1 MSDGAA
7 AVSRPGASARPS
19 RRRRVLYYAHQHGS
33 GHVRH
38 AANLAAT
45 EAFDVTVVSAHPDAA
60 RMLPAG
66 TPVLPL
72 PSDVVPGHVQPE
84 RSPLHWTP
92 VGPQIRDRFA
102 ALHDAARDV
111 RPDVCV
117 VDVSVEAAL
126 FLRLAGWPVLHRRM
140 HGERTDPAHALVY
153 AEADGLFAH
162 YAEELEDPAWRE
174 AHAGRTAF
182 LGVPDVTG
190 RLGARATTTT
200 ATTTAAGGS
209 APRVAVI
216 AGTGGGGVRA
226 ADLARAA
233 AAVPEA
239 TWEVYGPVAGAD
251 ELQAP
256 GGAAG
261 SRSSDADATTGA
273 APTAGVAL
281 PANVTLHGWVEA
293 PASRAAEADVVVVSA
308 GHNAAV
314 DAARSG
320 RPVVLAPE
328 PRPFDEQHVF
338 AREARRAAGVPW
350 CAWEDPDADWA
361 GAVRGALADPS
372 AADRLAALVL
382 VEPGEYRRRWEAA
395 VEAALEATQ
404 G

>member
-1 MSDGAA
+1 MSHA
-7 AVSRPGASARPS
+7 
-19 RRRRVLYYAHQHGS
+19 RRRRVLYYAHQHGA

-38 AANLAAT
+38 AANLAST
-45 EAFDVTVVSAHPDAA
+45 GAFEVTVASAHPHAA
-60 RMLPAG
+60 RMLPAD
-66 TPVLPL
+66 VAVVPL
-72 PSDVVPGHVQPE
+72 PPDLVPGHVQPE
-84 RSPLHWTP
+84 RSPLHWSP
-92 VGPQIRDRFA
+92 VGPQIRARFD
-102 ALHDAARDV
+102 ALHEAARQA

-153 AEADGLFAH
+153 AEADRLFAH
-162 YAEELEDPAWRE
+162 YAADLEVPAWRAE
-174 AHAGRTAF
+174 HAARTAY
-182 LGVPDVTG
+182 LGVPDLTG
-190 RLGARATTTT
+190 RLGTRATTT
-200 ATTTAAGGS
+200 ASPGS

-239 TWEVYGPVAGAD
+239 AWEVYGPVAGVD
-251 ELQAP
+251 KPQAP
-256 GGAAG
+256 GGLA
-261 SRSSDADATTGA
+261 ADA
-273 APTAGVAL
+273 L
-281 PANVTLHGWVEA
+281 PGNVTLHGWVGE
-293 PASRAAEADVVVVSA
+293 PAARAAAADVVVVSA

-328 PRPFDEQHVF
+328 PRPFQEQHVF
-338 AREARRAAGVPW
+338 VREAHRAAGVPW

-361 GAVRGALADPS
+361 GAVRGALAEPA
-372 AADRLAALVL
+372 AADRLAALLL
-382 VEPGEYRRRWEAA
+382 VEPAEYRRRWTDA
-395 VEAALEATQ
+395 VEAAL